1 MTTERKLSI
10 ETKEEVMNKHIKGII
25 TLGLA
30 VMIAIPAPTFAQ
42 SFLVSNENED
52 VDFNYLTGIKQ
63 LIETYYV
70 NEVDSADLVEGAY
83 KGMFDV
89 LDRHSVYLPA
99 REYEEFNNSLDGDF
113 NGIGVHI
120 TKDGDYIGVI
130 APIEGTPAFDAGM
143 QSGDVIVSVDDE
155 DIKGWSMEKVI
166 SKIRGEKGTLVLIG
180 VRRAGQI
187 DELKL
192 PIVRENI
199 DIRHVKYEMLDTI
212 GYMEIESFA
221 EGVGEE
227 VGKGIAMFEEE
238 NAVGMILDLRGN
250 PGGSLDEAIKVSEY
264 FLEKDQAIVFIDYR
278 AEEDIEY
285 LAKEDKISM
294 PLVVLIDNGSASASE
309 IVTAAVQDNKMGTI
323 VGTTSYGKG
332 SVQTLVRLTNGAGVK
347 LTVAEYFSPL
357 RKTINE
363 VGLTPDF
370 MIENVKSDVSFDNF
384 APMIEGGTFRIG
396 DKGLDIYGAQQRLK
410 LLGYQISTDGMFGE
424 GTEVAINAFQANED
438 IEISGLLDLKTKQRI
453 KERVRDYI
461 VTGVQ
466 DFQLEEAKD
475 IIIES
480 TKK

>member
-1 MTTERKLSI
+1 
-10 ETKEEVMNKHIKGII
+10 MNNQFKRLI
-25 TLGLA
+25 TLCIV
-30 VMIAIPAPTFAQ
+30 VMLAIPAPSFAQ
-42 SFLVSNENED
+42 SFLISNEKED
-52 VDFNYLTGIKQ
+52 IDFNYLTGIMQ
-63 LIETYYV
+63 LIEKYYV
-70 NEVDSADLVEGAY
+70 DEVDSKDLVEGAY
-83 KGMFDV
+83 KGMFEV

-99 REYEEFNNSLDGDF
+99 REYEAFNESLDGDF

-143 QSGDVIVSVDDE
+143 QSGDVIVSVDGE

-180 VRRAGQI
+180 VRRPGQI
-187 DELKL
+187 DEIKMTIL
-192 PIVRENI
+192 RDNI
-199 DIRHVKYEMLDTI
+199 EIQHVKYEMLDNI

-221 EGVGEE
+221 MGVGKD
-227 VGKGIAMFEEE
+227 VGKGIALFEEK
-238 NAVGMILDLRGN
+238 NAIGMILDLRGN

-278 AEEDIEY
+278 AEEDVEY
-285 LAKEDKISM
+285 LAKKGKISM
-294 PLVVLIDNGSASASE
+294 PLVVLIDGGSASASE
-309 IVTAAVQDNKMGTI
+309 IVTAAVQDNKVGTI

-363 VGLTPDF
+363 VGITPDF
-370 MIENVKSDVSFDNF
+370 MIENIKSDVSFDHF
-384 APMIEGGTFRIG
+384 APMIEGGTFTVG

-410 LLGYQISTDGMFGE
+410 MLGYKISTDGMFGK
-424 GTEVAINAFQANED
+424 GTELAITAFQSNEKID
-438 IEISGLLDLKTKQRI
+438 VSGQLDLKTKQRI

-461 VTGVQ
+461 ITGEE
-466 DFQLEEAKD
+466 DFQFEEAKA
-475 IIIES
+475 IILESIIE
-480 TKK
+480 